1 MAAHSHLLAPWPIY
15 WNGAT
20 VLAVAADAA
29 SSQTLAAARLGQN
42 VRQLR
47 ASRGLTQAQIAKL
60 AGLPRA
66 TWANLETGAANPTLG
81 VLERVAAALQVTLEE
96 LVQAPRAAVQHYPR
110 GTLPTRLRGAVEVR
124 RLLPDAIPGME
135 IDRMALPP
143 RARLVGVP
151 HTPGTRE
158 YFACEAGAI
167 ELVAAGERWTLAPG
181 DTVAFRGDQR
191 HSYFNPGPG
200 PAVGYSVVVLAR
212 V

>member
-1 MAAHSHLLAPWPIY
+1 MA
-15 WNGAT
+15 GKGGGGDQ
-20 VLAVAADAA
+20 VAE
-29 SSQTLAAARLGQN
+29 RLGGN

-47 ASRGLTQAQIAKL
+47 ASRGLTQAQIARL

-66 TWANLETGAANPTLG
+66 TWGNLETGTANPTLA
-81 VLERVAAALQVTLEE
+81 VLERVASALQVTLEE
-96 LVQAPRAAVQHYPR
+96 LVSAPRAAVQHYPR
-110 GTLPTRLRGAVEVR
+110 GTLPTRVRGNVEVR

-135 IDRMALPP
+135 IDRMALPA

-158 YFACEAGAI
+158 YFACEAGVI

-191 HSYFNPGPG
+191 HSYLNAGTT

>member
-1 MAAHSHLLAPWPIY
+1 MAAADV
-15 WNGAT
+15 AT
-20 VLAVAADAA
+20 NE
-29 SSQTLAAARLGQN
+29 AAARLGQN

-47 ASRGLTQAQIAKL
+47 AARGLTQAQIARL

-66 TWANLETGAANPTLG
+66 TWANLETGAANPTLA
-81 VLERVAAALQVTLEE
+81 VLERVAGALQVTLEE

-110 GTLPTRLRGAVEVR
+110 GTLPTRVRGNVEVR

-158 YFACEAGAI
+158 YFACEVGTI
-167 ELVAAGERWTLAPG
+167 ELVAAGERWTLAAG

-191 HSYFNPGPG
+191 HSYFNPAAA

>member
-1 MAAHSHLLAPWPIY
+1 MLERRYSLGMPAKD
-15 WNGAT
+15 T
-20 VLAVAADAA
+20 VRDE
-29 SSQTLAAARLGQN
+29 AAARLGEN

-47 ASRGLTQAQIAKL
+47 ASRGLTQAQIARL
-60 AGLPRA
+60 ASLPRA
-66 TWANLETGAANPTLG
+66 TWAHLETGAANPTLA
-81 VLERVAAALQVTLEE
+81 VLERVAGALSVTLEE

-135 IDRMALPP
+135 IERMALPA
-143 RARLVGVP
+143 RARLTGVP

-158 YFACEAGAI
+158 YFACESGAI
-167 ELVAAGERWTLAPG
+167 ELVAAGERWTLEPG

-191 HSYFNPGPG
+191 HSYHNPGAVR
-200 PAVGYSVVVLAR
+200 AVGYSVVVLAR

>member
-1 MAAHSHLLAPWPIY
+1 MANS
-15 WNGAT
+15 GGSRD
-20 VLAVAADAA
+20 DAA
-29 SSQTLAAARLGQN
+29 GRLGQN

-47 ASRGLTQAQIAKL
+47 AARGLTQAQMAGL
-60 AGLPRA
+60 AELPRA
-66 TWANLETGAANPTLG
+66 TWANLETGAANPTLA
-81 VLERVAAALQVTLEE
+81 VLERVAGALQVTMEE
-96 LVQAPRAAVQHYPR
+96 LVQAPRAAVQHYKR
-110 GTLPTRLRGAVEVR
+110 GTLPVRLRGNVEVR

-135 IDRMALPP
+135 IDRMALPA
-143 RARLVGVP
+143 RARHVGVP

-158 YFACEAGAI
+158 YLACESGTI

>member
-143 RARLVGVP
+143 RAWAACPAGSAGRRRAAR
-151 HTPGTRE
+151 TR
-158 YFACEAGAI
+158 
-167 ELVAAGERWTLAPG
+167 APR
-181 DTVAFRGDQR
+181 A
-191 HSYFNPGPG
+191 
-200 PAVGYSVVVLAR
+200 
-212 V
+212 